1 MREERSVQASP
12 SNGGDKWRK
21 QALSIRLRTIMAEKD
36 LTVTAT
42 AKLVQQRLSGEPFN
56 AVNITHYRAGRSLPR
71 PRILRAL
78 SDALGVDP
86 QDLAPLPTAD
96 ADNFLAANG
105 GEVIETEVSPKA
117 GRKRTADESINSIPA
132 FNLEDMLGGEAWL
145 QINQRLSWPTVIKI
159 LQVLKGE
166 DAESS

>member
-1 MREERSVQASP
+1 VREESSVQASP

-21 QALSIRLRTIMAEKD
+21 QALSVRLRAIMADKD

-42 AKLVQQRLSGEPFN
+42 AKLVQERLAGEPFN

-86 QDLAPLPTAD
+86 QDLAPFPAAGAD
-96 ADNFLAANG
+96 KVQAAID
-105 GEVIETEVSPKA
+105 GEVISEASPKA
-117 GRKRTADESINSIPA
+117 GRKNIADEALGSIPA
-132 FNLEDMLGGEAWL
+132 FNLQDMMGGDAWL

-166 DAESS
+166 DAEST

>member
-1 MREERSVQASP
+1 MPVSL

-21 QALSIRLRTIMAEKD
+21 QALSVRLRAIMAEKD

-42 AKLVQQRLSGEPFN
+42 AKLVRQRLSDESFN

-71 PRILRAL
+71 PRILKAL

-86 QDLAPLPTAD
+86 QDLAPLPAAD
-96 ADNFLAANG
+96 AGNFLPVNG
-105 GEVIETEVSPKA
+105 GEVIETGASRMV
-117 GRKRTADESINSIPA
+117 GRKGTADESINSIPA
-132 FNLEDMLGGEAWL
+132 FNLEDMLGGKAWL

-166 DAESS
+166 DAEST

>member
-1 MREERSVQASP
+1 
-12 SNGGDKWRK
+12 
-21 QALSIRLRTIMAEKD
+21 MAEKD

-86 QDLAPLPTAD
+86 QDLAPLPTAGTH
-96 ADNFLAANG
+96 NILMTNG
-105 GEVIETEVSPKA
+105 GELIETEAAPKA
-117 GRKRTADESINSIPA
+117 GRNRTSDDSINSIPA

-145 QINQRLSWPTVIKI
+145 QINQRLSWSTVIKI

-166 DAESS
+166 EAENT